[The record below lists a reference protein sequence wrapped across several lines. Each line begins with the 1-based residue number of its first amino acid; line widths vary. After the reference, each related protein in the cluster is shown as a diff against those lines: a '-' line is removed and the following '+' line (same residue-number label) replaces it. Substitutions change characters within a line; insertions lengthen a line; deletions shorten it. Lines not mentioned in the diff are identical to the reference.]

1 MKYIVLPV
9 DAPAASQSPKG
20 REGVVRRLSFYL
32 AMEEYVARHTDEPD
46 CFFMWQVKPSVIF
59 GRNQVMQNEVN
70 VDYCREHGIEMYRR
84 KSGGGCV
91 YADEGNIMLSYITKE
106 ENSQQAFYTFVNMI
120 LLVLHKMGITATSTS
135 HNDILVE
142 GKKVS
147 GTACYQVHGH
157 NIVHGTLLYDTNMN
171 HSQRR
176 EAAGEG
182 HRKRAPAHHPADR
195 SLPVVYHYVEK
206 HHQDYTL
213 QG

>member
-32 AMEEYVARHTDEPD
+32 AREEYVARHTDEP
-46 CFFMWQVKPSVIF
+46 
-59 GRNQVMQNEVN
+59 E
-70 VDYCREHGIEMYRR
+70 
-84 KSGGGCV
+84 SGGGCV

-171 HSQRR
+171 HMLNAITPSAEKLQAKGIESVRQRITLLTDHFPLSIIMLKSIIKTTLCKG
-176 EAAGEG
+176 ELQLTKDDVAAIEEIEQGYL
-182 HRKRAPAHHPADR
+182 R
-195 SLPVVYHYVEK
+195 SEFIQK
-206 HHQDYTL
+206 M
-213 QG
+213 